1 MFQQK
6 LILIRAERVL
16 LQHCSNR
23 RNISSKLTDAI
34 RDKAKQALKRGSD
47 AATEIYK
54 SNKSKAIESARTAA
68 DEVKLKVHQRS
79 SAVTQAASNAV
90 KSSVHTVSLQVQSAS
105 TKAIESARTAADKV
119 KGNVHQRSSA
129 VTQAA
134 SNAVK
139 SSVNTV
145 SQQVQSASTKAT
157 DAVKDVS
164 QQVQSAST
172 KATVGVKDF
181 SYQAVATT
189 SEKIKQS
196 SKAAASEAS
205 ERLLGNV
212 QEHARKAA
220 RWFWWWSLAAIGV
233 YAIATTGTREIMR
246 QVSDVLKG
254 QSNSQGKLIEKNK
267 DVESSNS
274 PSGEEDRS
282 WSTWISCISGLKKD
296 CTETR

>member
-6 LILIRAERVL
+6 LIIRTERVL
-16 LQHCSNR
+16 LQHCSSR
-23 RNISSKLTDAI
+23 RHISSKLTDAI

-47 AATEIYK
+47 AATEIYTSSK
-54 SNKSKAIESARTAA
+54 S
-68 DEVKLKVHQRS
+68 
-79 SAVTQAASNAV
+79 
-90 KSSVHTVSLQVQSAS
+90 
-105 TKAIESARTAADKV
+105 KAIESARTAADKV
-119 KGNVHQRSSA
+119 KGNVQKRSSA

-139 SSVNTV
+139 SSLNNVSQQVQSAKTKTMNTV
-145 SQQVQSASTKAT
+145 SQQVQSAKTKTT

-164 QQVQSAST
+164 YQAQSAST
-172 KATVGVKDF
+172 KATDAARDF

-189 SEKIKQS
+189 SEKLKQS
-196 SKAAASEAS
+196 SKAAASETS
-205 ERLLGNV
+205 ELLLGNV
-212 QEHARKAA
+212 QKHASKAA

-246 QVSDVLKG
+246 QVSDAVKG
-254 QSNSQGKLIEKNK
+254 QSNKGKLIEKNK

-274 PSGEEDRS
+274 PSGEDPEGRS
-282 WSTWISCISGLKKD
+282 WSTWISCISGLKKN